1 MIADTVATIFI
12 VSTPVLLA
20 TLGET
25 VGECAGVVNLGL
37 EGQMLLGA
45 AGSYYVALTSNSVWA
60 GFFAGGLFGALM
72 GSLFALMIVVARRNQ
87 ITSGLAIYLLGYGLS
102 AFYGRTLVGEKA
114 PTFSNFQPSGWG
126 PVGAFAAHFNAAH
139 VVALGI
145 LAAVLYGFYWTRL
158 GTLLKAAGAS
168 ADSVFVA
175 GFSVPAIRFG
185 CVLLN
190 GFLSGLGGAAL
201 ALAYSGSWSEGMTR
215 GIGWIAVALVVVA
228 TWEPLY
234 VLPAVLLYGSAQVLA
249 MTLQVSGVNV
259 SPYLL
264 DMIPYA
270 ASLAVMALF
279 VNSKRGVMPRELK
292 NVFSEVG
299 F

>member
-1 MIADTVATIFI
+1 MFLDSVATIFI
-12 VSTPVLLA
+12 VSTPVMLA

-25 VGECAGVVNLGL
+25 VGERAGVINLGL
-37 EGQMLLGA
+37 EGQMLMGA
-45 AGSYYVALTSNSVWA
+45 VGSYYVALTTNSVWL
-60 GFFAGGLFGALM
+60 GFLSGGLFGVAI
-72 GSLFALMIVVARRNQ
+72 SCLFALMVVTAARNQ
-87 ITSGLAIYLLGYGLS
+87 ITSGLAIYLLGYGVS
-102 AFYGRTLVGEKA
+102 AFYGRTLVGQKA
-114 PTFSNFQPSGWG
+114 PTFSDFQLHGWG
-126 PVGAFAAHFNAAH
+126 LLGAFVSHFNAAH
-139 VVALGI
+139 VIALI
-145 LAAVLYGFYWTRL
+145 AFAVVLYTFYYTRL
-158 GTLLKAAGAS
+158 GTLIKATGAS

-175 GFSVPAIRFG
+175 GYSVNAIRFST
-185 CVLLN
+185 VLFN

-201 ALAYSGSWSEGMTR
+201 ALAYSDSWSEGMTR

-249 MTLQVSGVNV
+249 MTLQVSGVDV

-264 DMIPYA
+264 DMIPYVVA
-270 ASLAVMALF
+270 LAVMAF
-279 VNSKRGVMPRELK
+279 FANSKRDVMPRELK

>member
-1 MIADTVATIFI
+1 MIANTIATIFI
-12 VSTPVLLA
+12 VSTPALFA

-25 VGECAGVVNLGL
+25 VGERAGVVNLAL
-37 EGQMLLGA
+37 EGQMLIGA
-45 AGSYYVALTSNSVWA
+45 VGSYYVALTTNSVWA
-60 GFFAGGLFGALM
+60 GFAAGGLFGALM
-72 GSLFALMIVVARRNQ
+72 AALFGLMVVGARRNQ

-102 AFYGRTLVGEKA
+102 AFYGRTLVGQKA

-126 PVGAFAAHFNAAH
+126 SAGAFAAHFNAAH
-139 VVALGI
+139 IIAIVTLG
-145 LAAVLYGFYWTRL
+145 AVLYLFYRTRL
-158 GTLLKAAGAS
+158 GSLIKAAGAS
-168 ADSVFVA
+168 ADSVFIA

-228 TWEPLY
+228 TWEPLF
-234 VLPAVLLYGSAQVLA
+234 VLPAVLLYGAAQVLA

>member
-1 MIADTVATIFI
+1 MILDTAATILI

-20 TLGET
+20 TLGEA
-25 VGECAGVVNLGL
+25 VGERAGVVNLGL
-37 EGQMLLGA
+37 EGQMLMGAVSSYYIALITHNVWLGFLAGGLLGA
-45 AGSYYVALTSNSVWA
+45 ATS
-60 GFFAGGLFGALM
+60 
-72 GSLFALMIVVARRNQ
+72 SLFALMVVSARCNQ
-87 ITSGLAIYLLGYGLS
+87 VTSGLAIYLLGYGLS
-102 AFYGRTLVGEKA
+102 AFYGRSLVGQKA
-114 PTFSNFQPSGWG
+114 PTFSDFQVHGLGQLGVFLS
-126 PVGAFAAHFNAAH
+126 HFNSSH
-139 VVALGI
+139 IVTLLI
-145 LAAVLYGFYWTRL
+145 LLVVLYGFYGTRL
-158 GTLLKAAGAS
+158 GTLVKAAGAS

-175 GFSVPAIRFG
+175 GFSVKAIRF
-185 CVLLN
+185 CTVLLN

-201 ALAYSGSWSEGMTR
+201 AISYSGSWSEGMTR

-264 DMIPYA
+264 DMIPYI
-270 ASLAVMALF
+270 ASLAVMAF
-279 VNSKRGVMPRELK
+279 FANSKRDVMPRELK

>member
-1 MIADTVATIFI
+1 MILDAAATIFI
-12 VSTPVLLA
+12 VSTPVMLA

-25 VGECAGVVNLGL
+25 IGERAGVVNLGL

-45 AGSYYVALTSNSVWA
+45 VGSYYVALTTNSVWL
-60 GFFAGGLFGALM
+60 GFLFGGLFGAAIA
-72 GSLFALMIVVARRNQ
+72 SLFALMVVMAGRNQ
-87 ITSGLAIYLLGYGLS
+87 ITSGLAIYLLGYGIS
-102 AFYGRTLVGEKA
+102 AFYGRTLVGQKA
-114 PTFSNFQPSGWG
+114 PTFSDFQPHGWG
-126 PVGAFAAHFNAAH
+126 ALGTFVAHFNAAH
-139 VVALGI
+139 IVAL
-145 LAAVLYGFYWTRL
+145 LAFAVVLYTFYRTRL
-158 GTLLKAAGAS
+158 GTLVKAAGAS

-175 GFSVPAIRFG
+175 GYSVRAIRFG
-185 CVLLN
+185 TVLCN

-234 VLPAVLLYGSAQVLA
+234 VLPAVLLYGSAQMLA
-249 MTLQVSGVNV
+249 MTLQVAGVDV

-264 DMIPYA
+264 DMIPYVVA
-270 ASLAVMALF
+270 LAVMAF
-279 VNSKRGVMPRELK
+279 FANSKRDVMPRELK

>member
-1 MIADTVATIFI
+1 MILDTAATVFI
-12 VSTPVLLA
+12 VSTPVLFA

-25 VGECAGVVNLGL
+25 VGERAGVVNLGL

-45 AGSYYVALTSNSVWA
+45 VGSYYVALNTNSVWL
-60 GFFAGGLFGALM
+60 GFLAGGIFGAAIATI
-72 GSLFALMIVVARRNQ
+72 FALMVVTAARNQ
-87 ITSGLAIYLLGYGLS
+87 ITSGLAIYLLGYGVS
-102 AFYGRTLVGEKA
+102 AFYGRTLVGQKA
-114 PTFSNFQPSGWG
+114 PTFSDFQLHGWG
-126 PVGAFAAHFNAAH
+126 AVGAFISHFNAAH
-139 VVALGI
+139 VVALVVFAI
-145 LAAVLYGFYWTRL
+145 VLYAFYRTRL
-158 GTLLKAAGAS
+158 GTLVKAAGAS
-168 ADSVFVA
+168 ADSVFIA
-175 GFSVPAIRFG
+175 GYSVRAIRFG
-185 CVLLN
+185 MVLGN

-249 MTLQVSGVNV
+249 MTLQVAGVDV

-264 DMIPYA
+264 DMIPYVVA
-270 ASLAVMALF
+270 LAVMAF
-279 VNSKRGVMPRELK
+279 FANSKRDVMPRELK